1 VGAAKDKEKVVDKV
15 KMMKEVTTR
24 ITIHAV
30 EDAVVEEAAD
40 QIGTILIVI
49 IMANMVIMQVNVIP
63 RRMWRRMLIL

>member
-49 IMANMVIMQVNVIP
+49 IMTNMVIMQVNVIP